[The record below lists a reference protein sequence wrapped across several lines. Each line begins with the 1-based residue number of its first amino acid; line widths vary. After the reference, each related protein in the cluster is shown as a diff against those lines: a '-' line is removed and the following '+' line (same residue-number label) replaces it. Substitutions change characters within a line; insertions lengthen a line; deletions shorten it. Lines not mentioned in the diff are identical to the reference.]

1 MLTSPKLFLG
11 SCVGQKQPSPTRA
24 KDLYTSPWF
33 RLARAYV
40 EATGCPW
47 FILSAKYGLVHP
59 DQLIEPYE
67 RTLNRMP
74 IEERR
79 AWAGR
84 VGAELDRLLGVQEVI
99 FLAGARY
106 REFLS
111 DHLRNGGIRV
121 EVPMEGLTIGLQL
134 QWLSNH
140 IP

>member
-1 MLTSPKLFLG
+1 M
-11 SCVGQKQPSPTRA
+11 
-24 KDLYTSPWF
+24 
-33 RLARAYV
+33 
-40 EATGCPW
+40 
-47 FILSAKYGLVHP
+47 HP

-121 EVPMEGLTIGLQL
+121 EVPMEGLTIGRQL
-134 QWLSNH
+134 QWPSNH
-140 IP
+140 IPLPGSLTL